1 MGMGLWASP
10 APLQAPCSH
19 WVGETALQG
28 RAAGGHWSLVK
39 GMSLIALCG

>member
-1 MGMGLWASP
+1 MGMGPWASP
-10 APLQAPCSH
+10 APLEAPYSH

-28 RAAGGHWSLVK
+28 RAGGTHLSLVK